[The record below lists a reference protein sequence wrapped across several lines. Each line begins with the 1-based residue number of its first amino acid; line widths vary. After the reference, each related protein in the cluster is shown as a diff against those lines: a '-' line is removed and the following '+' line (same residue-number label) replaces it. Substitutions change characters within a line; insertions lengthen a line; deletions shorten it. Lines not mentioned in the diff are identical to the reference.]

1 MKKISLFIA
10 VLWMVAAAGTVKAN
24 DSIVIDGNFSDWEA
38 LSTVAH
44 SVKSEYSYYDYLY
57 DAKFV
62 RTDGYVYFYLE
73 FDAAEDDFDMSLV
86 GGTKEIVHGYYAQQV
101 QFFLNCGD
109 ETTGCSV
116 SWLFDDPALDLLI
129 EGSWTDQFKTADVF
143 ACPDELNGL
152 ENTEWVWLDPGIT
165 ESTTCCAAVQ
175 LANGHKAIEGT
186 ISISKLP
193 VKPANVLKIGA
204 VTYSPD
210 WTQSGALP
218 ENSMDPDTGE
228 TTPGKLISVPYLDN
242 GGTDLPSEIAAQGVK
257 IRKFFKNG
265 QLYILREDKTYTL
278 TGAEVH

>member
-1 MKKISLFIA
+1 MKKISFFIA
-10 VLWMVAAAGTVKAN
+10 ALWMVAAAGTVKAN

-62 RTDGYVYFYLE
+62 RDDDYVYFYLE
-73 FDAAEDDFDMSLV
+73 FDAAEDDS
-86 GGTKEIVHGYYAQQV
+86 IC

-116 SWLFDDPALDLLI
+116 PWIFDDPAIDLMI
-129 EGSWTDQFKTADVF
+129 EGSWTDQFKTADVL
-143 ACPDELNGL
+143 ACPDELNAS
-152 ENTEWVWLDPGIT
+152 ENTEWVWDYYSEVS
-165 ESTTCCAAVQ
+165 ESTTCCAAVK

-193 VKPANVLKIGA
+193 VKPANVLKIGV
-204 VTYSPD
+204 VTLTPD
-210 WTQSGALP
+210 WMQSGALP
-218 ENSMDPDTGE
+218 ENSMDPETGE